1 MNEIDRAVAE
11 VWADEPKRDP
21 GIGHNSGDLKSLLE
35 DDGRILSDD
44 ELDVLTGISKTT
56 RWRERKAG
64 RFPPLI
70 ELSPGRKGN
79 SLGQIREWRRR
90 RQAATCADIRNS
102 ETAGRGRP
110 RKKAAAQPVI

>member
-1 MNEIDRAVAE
+1 MSDRAM
-11 VWADEPKRDP
+11 ADEPKQAP
-21 GIGHNSGDLKSLLE
+21 GVGHNSGDFKSLL
-35 DDGRILSDD
+35 DDDDRILSDD

-79 SLGQIREWRRR
+79 TLGQLREWHGQRK
-90 RQAATCADIRNS
+90 AATKARAEAMGS
-102 ETAGRGRP
+102 ETPGRGRP
-110 RKKAAAQPVI
+110 RKKAAAQPAI